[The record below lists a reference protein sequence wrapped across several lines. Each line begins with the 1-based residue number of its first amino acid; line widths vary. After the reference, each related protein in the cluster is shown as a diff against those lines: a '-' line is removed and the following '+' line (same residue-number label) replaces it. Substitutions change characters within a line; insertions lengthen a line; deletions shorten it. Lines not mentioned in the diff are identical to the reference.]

1 MGTQWL
7 VGDLVYFGFCT
18 YALPPPQA
26 IFITCPAFLSTSI
39 DLPQWG
45 PTVSPSLT
53 TAEILEF
60 QQLIPMI
67 KIEIREG
74 EAREDWLI
82 GLF

>member
-7 VGDLVYFGFCT
+7 VGNLVYFGFCT

-26 IFITCPAFLSTSI
+26 VFITCPVFLSTSI
-39 DLPQWG
+39 DLPQWRSM
-45 PTVSPSLT
+45 VSPSLT
-53 TAEILEF
+53 TVEILEF

-67 KIEIREG
+67 KIKIRE
-74 EAREDWLI
+74 EETREDWLI